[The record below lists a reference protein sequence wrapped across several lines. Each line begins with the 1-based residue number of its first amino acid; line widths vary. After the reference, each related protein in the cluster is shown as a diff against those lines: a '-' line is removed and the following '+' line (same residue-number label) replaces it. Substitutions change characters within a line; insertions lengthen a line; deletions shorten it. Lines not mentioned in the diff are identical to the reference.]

1 MDPVTPF
8 SRSRMTFNCIP
19 HITFHITHFA
29 FHIPH
34 FTLHISHFALLT
46 PHLTLHTSHYPSVL
60 YSLFSAR
67 Q

>member
-29 FHIPH
+29 
-34 FTLHISHFALLT
+34 LLT